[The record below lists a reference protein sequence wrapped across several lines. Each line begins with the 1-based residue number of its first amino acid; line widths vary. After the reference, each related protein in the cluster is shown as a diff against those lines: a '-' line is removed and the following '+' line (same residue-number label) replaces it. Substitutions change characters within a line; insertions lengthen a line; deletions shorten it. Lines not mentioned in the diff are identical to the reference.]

1 MGLILKLPFGNDIR
15 KIEIDSEKNISFLD
29 HDIEYDIAYMAM
41 GGRESDEAKLFR
53 LYEEMGPE
61 AFMSTTP
68 SEWSPSPD
76 AFDKDTCRDWTLK
89 FAQALNKQGVKKFGT
104 RINDTTKAH
113 AEMIVQ
119 SGLFEQDEFTGFS
132 IYLNALADDEDEVV
146 SWLVDWL
153 KTAIE
158 NSSRYEGD
166 YEALASLIN
175 EYMDEDDVKVTVDEH
190 LYCRDDASYENTQC
204 WQYDLYVRE
213 ESVYSWTVT
222 RQSRIWNPVT
232 FAGGEDTDY
241 GDGDYEEVAKQEH
254 GESLANA
261 LSAPIP
267 ETSEP
272 ALPDHPESDESG
284 NFAVLYEFGHDYSCY
299 NKANEHEVIP
309 YKTMYEADSAI
320 ELSGELFAEC
330 GDQNHVKMTILR
342 RLTSDEKYERDM
354 KERQGD
360 FFDESEEEQEWHDE
374 WTRLEDR

>member
-53 LYEEMGPE
+53 LYQTRGPV
-61 AFMSTTP
+61 AFMDPAS
-68 SEWSPSPD
+68 SYRHEDPD
-76 AFDKDTCRDWTLK
+76 SFERDTCKFWTMEFVKALK
-89 FAQALNKQGVKKFGT
+89 KQGIEKFGT
-104 RINDTTKAH
+104 GIGDTPKDI
-113 AEMIVQ
+113 AEMIVN
-119 SGLFEQDEFTGFS
+119 SGLYEQDESGGLST
-132 IYLNALADDEDEVV
+132 YLDVLADDEDEVV
-146 SWLVDWL
+146 FWLVDWL

-158 NSSRYEGD
+158 NSSRYEGND
-166 YEALASLIN
+166 EAIANLLN
-175 EYMDEDDVKVTVDEH
+175 EYMDEDDIKVTVDEH
-190 LYCRDDASYENTQC
+190 LYCHDDASYENTQC
-204 WQYDLYVRE
+204 WQYDLYVRD

-222 RQSRIWNPVT
+222 RQSRIWNPTT
-232 FAGGEDTDY
+232 FSGGEDTDY

-261 LSAPIP
+261 LSASIP

-272 ALPDHPESDESG
+272 AIPDHPESDESG

-309 YKTMYEADSAI
+309 YKTMYEVDSAI
-320 ELSGELFAEC
+320 DLSGDMFDEQ
-330 GDQNHVKMTILR
+330 GDKKHVKMTILR
-342 RLTSDEKYERDM
+342 RLTPDEKYERDM

-374 WTRLEDR
+374 WTLLENR